1 MTQASAK
8 DVAALHATGHF
19 DAEWYRRTFPDV
31 DAVGMDPA
39 LHYLRYGNQMN
50 RDPGPDF
57 STRFTRVA
65 YKIREDHEPIT
76 RLAWMQRR
84 SESRLQP
91 DPKRVL
97 KAASLVAETGEHDR
111 AVALAEA
118 HLPADLAYTA
128 NILRANAAIARADE
142 TTWLRHVN
150 AYLAAFD
157 LAPVQL
163 QGAGTL
169 FKRLRTAPLPPVTG
183 GPMVTVIMP
192 AWNSEDTV
200 RHAAQSILNQ
210 TWRNLEL
217 LIVDDCSTDGTWA
230 VLQQIAANDDR
241 VKIRRNKVNVG
252 PYVSKNIALTMA
264 QGDYVAGHDADDWAH
279 PQRIRNHVT
288 AAEERNLD
296 ASLAYMIRMKP
307 SGVFGH
313 LGNVGGF
320 SMDAVAR
327 KASISCLFKRS
338 ALNQKL
344 GFWDSVRFGAD
355 SEMIARAAANLDDR
369 FAVLPQISM
378 ICLDLETSLTNH
390 PVHGVDKSKG
400 ISPIRANYHAAWG
413 SWVNENKDADSVFLP
428 LIQETRR
435 YAAAKEMVVSHL
447 DVRENL
453 KDAVNVD

>member
-163 QGAGTL
+163 QGTGTL
-169 FKRLRTAPLPPVTG
+169 FKRLGTAPLPPVTG

-264 QGDYVAGHDADDWAH
+264 QGDYVTGHDADDWAH
-279 PQRIRNHVT
+279 PQRLENHVT
-288 AAEERNLD
+288 AATERNLD
-296 ASLAYMIRMKP
+296 ASLSYMIRMQAKGLLHV
-307 SGVFGH
+307 GV
-313 LGNVGGF
+313 LNDF
-320 SMDAVAR
+320 SLDATAR

-338 ALNQKL
+338 TLFEKL

-355 SEMIARAAANLDDR
+355 SEMIARANACLGDR
-369 FAVLPQISM
+369 FAILPQISM

-390 PVHGVDKSKG
+390 PTFGLDKSAG
-400 ISPIRANYHAAWG
+400 ISPIRANYRNSFT
-413 SWVNENKDADSVFLP
+413 SWLDNNAGTGPLFLP
-428 LIQETRR
+428 FPQESRR
-435 YAAAKEMVVSHL
+435 YAAAKEMVVSYS